1 MTHLSPMDILVIQ
14 NAIEE
19 YSRQHPDRPIPSAEE
34 ALAWKFGNDS
44 ARKKRR
50 QASAANER
58 APVRL
63 FEILRGRWLPHR
75 RT

>member
-19 YSRQHPDRPIPSAEE
+19 YSLQYPDRPTPSAEE
-34 ALAWKFGNDS
+34 ALAWQFSNGGG
-44 ARKKRR
+44 RKKRR
-50 QASAANER
+50 QASAADER

-63 FEILRGRWLPHR
+63 FEILRSRWLPHR

>member
-19 YSRQHPDRPIPSAEE
+19 YSRKHPGRPAPSAEE
-34 ALAWKFGNDS
+34 ALAWKYGG
-44 ARKKRR
+44 ARKKQRK
-50 QASAANER
+50 ANPTEER
-58 APVRL
+58 APLRL
-63 FEILRGRWLPHR
+63 FETLRGWRIPHR

>member
-19 YSRQHPDRPIPSAEE
+19 YSLQHPDRPSPSAEE
-34 ALAWKFGNDS
+34 ALAWKFGNGDG
-44 ARKKRR
+44 RKKRR
-50 QASAANER
+50 QASAADAR
-58 APVRL
+58 GPVRL

>member
-1 MTHLSPMDILVIQ
+1 MDILVIQ

-19 YSRQHPDRPIPSAEE
+19 YSRKNPNRPIPSAEE
-34 ALAWKFGNDS
+34 ALSWKFGDRGR
-44 ARKKRR
+44 RKKRR
-50 QASAANER
+50 QTSTTEER

-63 FEILRGRWLPHR
+63 LESLRGWWLPHR